1 MQTKNHLL
9 DIIKNK
15 ISQSGPITVEE
26 YMQLCLYYPE
36 YGYYMTKNSIGANGD
51 FITSPEISQLFGE
64 ILGVFIG
71 QILLDND
78 EQL

>member
-1 MQTKNHLL
+1 MQTQNYLL

-15 ISQSGPITVEE
+15 ISQNGPITVEE
-26 YMQLCLYYPE
+26 YMQLCLYHSE
-36 YGYYMTKNSIGANGD
+36 YGYYMTKDPIGANGD

-64 ILGVFIG
+64 MLGVFVG

-78 EQL
+78 A